1 MVVHE
6 LYVPP
11 VDGLEVVF
19 LLLQLEDVLHKEL
32 LEVFIGKVD
41 AELLEGVADEIFE
54 TENVENSDG
63 IEATPSCPAN
73 KACNAYGFGA
83 DAKPPLDCHT
93 VVALKGKDCSAGGII
108 EPRKCVYG

>member
-41 AELLEGVADEIFE
+41 AELLEGVADKIFE
-54 TENVENSDG
+54 TENVEHSDG
-63 IEATPSCPAN
+63 VEAASSCPAN
-73 KACNAYGFGA
+73 QVLSLNSFCLLYNNIIIDLF
-83 DAKPPLDCHT
+83 
-93 VVALKGKDCSAGGII
+93 AG
-108 EPRKCVYG
+108 